1 MNCIKLT
8 KKYHTITKCE
18 RGNSMKKYYIISIIG
33 IIVFAILITI
43 GVSIYKKAN
52 SNLQQGETRNII
64 ENEEIQKNLI
74 NSNIELV
81 TTASEEEKTSPNC
94 LFIFKTYYKKCE
106 HIKVEREKITE
117 TMVNKTR
124 EDLESIY
131 KNWNIVTFRNNEV
144 LFYKEEEGS
153 CGEHY
158 LLKELEGKIAIYNID
173 EQNNLNLYEKT
184 EILTNYLPEEDI
196 TRLKEG
202 IRVEG
207 KDKLNQAL
215 EDYE

>member
-1 MNCIKLT
+1 M
-8 KKYHTITKCE
+8 
-18 RGNSMKKYYIISIIG
+18 RKYYIISIIG
-33 IIVFAILITI
+33 IIIFAILITI
-43 GVSIYKKAN
+43 GVSIYKNTN
-52 SNLQQGETRNII
+52 SNLQQQGEAKNVV
-64 ENEEIQKNLI
+64 EKNEMQNNLV

-124 EDLESIY
+124 EDLETIY

-173 EQNNLNLYEKT
+173 EQNNLNLYEET

-196 TRLKEG
+196 NRLKQG

>member
-1 MNCIKLT
+1 
-8 KKYHTITKCE
+8 
-18 RGNSMKKYYIISIIG
+18 MKKYYIISIIG
-33 IIVFAILITI
+33 IIIFAVLITI
-43 GVSIYKKAN
+43 GVSIYKNTN
-52 SNLQQGETRNII
+52 SNLQKQGEI
-64 ENEEIQKNLI
+64 ENFIEDNKIQKNLI

-94 LFIFKTYYKKCE
+94 LFIFKTYYKRCE

-117 TMVNKTR
+117 IMVNKTR
-124 EDLESIY
+124 EDLETIY

-144 LFYKEEEGS
+144 LFYKEEDGS

-173 EQNNLNLYEKT
+173 EQNNLNLYEET

-196 TRLKEG
+196 NRLKEG

-207 KDKLNQAL
+207 RDKLNQAL

>member
-1 MNCIKLT
+1 
-8 KKYHTITKCE
+8 
-18 RGNSMKKYYIISIIG
+18 MKKYYIISIIG
-33 IIVFAILITI
+33 IIIFAILVASGIA
-43 GVSIYKKAN
+43 IYNNMESNKKLSSQN
-52 SNLQQGETRNII
+52 EIIDSKNEMQNNLV
-64 ENEEIQKNLI
+64 

-94 LFIFKTYYKKCE
+94 TFIFKTYYKKCE
-106 HIKVEREKITE
+106 HIKVEKETITE

-131 KNWNIVTFRNNEV
+131 KNWDIVTFRNNEV

-158 LLKELEGKIAIYNID
+158 ILKELEGKVAIYTID
-173 EQNNLNLYEKT
+173 DNNNLSLYEQT
-184 EILTNYLPEEDI
+184 EIVTNYLPEEDI
-196 TRLKEG
+196 NMLREG
-202 IRVEG
+202 IRVDG
-207 KDKLNQAL
+207 KQKLNEAL

>member
-1 MNCIKLT
+1 M
-8 KKYHTITKCE
+8 
-18 RGNSMKKYYIISIIG
+18 RKYYIISIIG
-33 IIVFAILITI
+33 IIIFAILITI
-43 GVSIYKKAN
+43 GVSIYKNTN
-52 SNLQQGETRNII
+52 SNLQQQGETKNVV
-64 ENEEIQKNLI
+64 EKNEMQNNLV

-124 EDLESIY
+124 EDLETIY

-173 EQNNLNLYEKT
+173 EQNNLNLYEET

-196 TRLKEG
+196 NRLKQG